1 MIGVLAGGVAGW
13 GACLLLD
20 SMDGCLDGCWP
31 CQPPVSGQKGGSVA
45 GLACSKSMDGWEAE
59 GGGTAGTPGPRL
71 LVPGQL
77 YPVACQE
84 TGYRQRG
91 CQDP

>member
-1 MIGVLAGGVAGW
+1 MGGLPALVVWMVALTDAGLAN
-13 GACLLLD
+13 LRFPD
-20 SMDGCLDGCWP
+20 RR
-31 CQPPVSGQKGGSVA
+31 GSVA
-45 GLACSKSMDGWEAE
+45 GLACSRSMDGWEAE

-77 YPVACQE
+77 YPVCCQE

>member
-1 MIGVLAGGVAGW
+1 MGGLPALVVWMVALTDAGLAN
-13 GACLLLD
+13 LRFPD
-20 SMDGCLDGCWP
+20 RR
-31 CQPPVSGQKGGSVA
+31 GSVA
-45 GLACSKSMDGWEAE
+45 GLACSMSMDGWEAE